1 MQARG
6 GGRRVRL
13 DRLAQFER
21 GGQDVLLLVPPM
33 PAEVRKEGRF
43 RVLEP
48 D

>member
-21 GGQDVLLLVPPM
+21 RVMACCCSSRQ
-33 PAEVRKEGRF
+33 PAEVRNEGRF
-43 RVLEP
+43 RAPAP